1 MGKTMKLSIGEFSK
15 LCGVTVKTLRHYEKI
30 GLLRPHTVE
39 SWTGYRYY
47 TVSQMQPMLRIRKL
61 KELGLSLEEI
71 YELSWESR
79 TEDGG
84 CTIFLQPE
92 KELLAKKLED
102 CEKEIEKLV
111 HRKEALRRIL
121 DSINEERTMNSI
133 YTTSLPEIIVA
144 CYRAEVSGYN
154 ELMYLCPNVIGPEM
168 GRLGCTC
175 PEPGYCFSV
184 CHDRERRE
192 SGMDLEYMER
202 IDRVPDGQSL
212 LTESDPVLGKLTF
225 RKLPAVEK
233 AVCLKFQ
240 GPYERLEEGYAGL
253 YRYIEENG
261 MEICGD
267 TRCSYVD
274 GIWNEPDPEKWTSVI
289 QAPVK

>member
-1 MGKTMKLSIGEFSK
+1 MKLSIGEFSK

-30 GLLRPHTVE
+30 GLLRPHSVE

-61 KELGLSLEEI
+61 KDLGLSLEEI
-71 YELSWESR
+71 YELSWESKSG
-79 TEDGG
+79 DGE
-84 CTIFLQPE
+84 CTMFFRPDREMIV
-92 KELLAKKLED
+92 KKLGD

-111 HRKEALRRIL
+111 HRKKALRRIL
-121 DSINEERTMNSI
+121 DSLNEEESMNKI
-133 YTTSLPEIIVA
+133 YTTSLPEITVA
-144 CYRAEVSGYN
+144 SYRAEVSGYN

-184 CHDRERRE
+184 CHDSERRE
-192 SGMDLEYMER
+192 NGMDLEYMEQ
-202 IDRVPDGQSL
+202 IDSVPAGQSL
-212 LTESDPVLGKLTF
+212 VTDSDPVFGRLIF

-233 AVCLKFQ
+233 AVCLKFI
-240 GPYERLEEGYAGL
+240 GPYDRLGEGYAELYKYLEEKGL
-253 YRYIEENG
+253 EVNG
-261 MEICGD
+261 Q
-267 TRCSYVD
+267 TRCSFVD
-274 GIWNEPDPEKWTSVI
+274 GIWNEPDPEKWCSII

>member
-1 MGKTMKLSIGEFSK
+1 MKLSIGEFSK

-30 GLLRPHTVE
+30 GLLRPHSIE

-71 YELSWESR
+71 HELSWESKSG
-79 TEDGG
+79 DGE
-84 CTIFLQPE
+84 CTLFFSPE
-92 KELLAKKLED
+92 KEMIAKKLAD

-111 HRKEALRRIL
+111 HRKKALRRIL
-121 DSINEERTMNSI
+121 DSLNEEESMNKI
-133 YTTSLPEIIVA
+133 YTTSLPEITVA
-144 CYRAEVSGYN
+144 SYRAEVSGYN

-184 CHDRERRE
+184 SHDHERRE
-192 SGMDLEYMER
+192 TGMDLEYMEQ
-202 IDRVPDGQSL
+202 IDSVPAGQSL
-212 LTESDPVLGKLTF
+212 VTGSDPVFGRLTF

-233 AVCLKFQ
+233 AVCLKFT
-240 GPYERLEEGYAGL
+240 GPYERLGEGYAEL
-253 YRYIEENG
+253 YKYLEENG
-261 MEICGD
+261 LEVNGQ
-267 TRCSYVD
+267 TRCSFVD
-274 GIWNEPDPEKWTSVI
+274 GIWNEPDPAKWCSII
-289 QAPVK
+289 QTPIK